1 MQTTPRPK
9 TMKKSVSEK
18 FWETYPQPFCSC
30 QYLLW
35 SVSEVIPHPLPWFY
49 LYVLETFRYYIISCL
64 SYEWF
69 GILVSMHDIVLF
81 LTLH

>member
-9 TMKKSVSEK
+9 TMKKSVSEN

-35 SVSEVIPHPLPWFY
+35 SVSEAIPHPLP
-49 LYVLETFRYYIISCL
+49 
-64 SYEWF
+64 
-69 GILVSMHDIVLF
+69 
-81 LTLH
+81 

>member
-9 TMKKSVSEK
+9 SMKKSVSEN

-35 SVSEVIPHPLPWFY
+35 SVSEGTPTPSLDFIY
-49 LYVLETFRYYIISCL
+49 TFWKLSDIIL
-64 SYEWF
+64 FLALAMKWF
-69 GILVSMHDIVLF
+69 GILVSMHDKVLF
-81 LTLH
+81 LTVH